1 MVHIQ
6 HPPSNM
12 LFSQTAIW
20 FVSSNQ
26 AVLVENTHIFEGL
39 ECMNICFGDILT
51 WSGCKGEKVY
61 DQRLRT
67 VLERTEAVWLRL
79 G

>member
-6 HPPSNM
+6 HPLSNM

-26 AVLVENTHIFEGL
+26 AVLVENTYVFEGL
-39 ECMNICFGDILT
+39 ECMTVCLGDILT
-51 WSGCKGEKVY
+51 
-61 DQRLRT
+61 
-67 VLERTEAVWLRL
+67 
-79 G
+79 